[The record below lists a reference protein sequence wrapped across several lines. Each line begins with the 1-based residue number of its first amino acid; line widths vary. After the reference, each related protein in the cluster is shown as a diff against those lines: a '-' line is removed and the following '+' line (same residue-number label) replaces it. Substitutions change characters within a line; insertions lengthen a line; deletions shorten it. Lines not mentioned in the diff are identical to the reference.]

1 MKFLF
6 DHSFAP
12 IFEIPFHSFFM
23 FQVAN
28 NNHGFGEVELTRNLS
43 NWNLKLPE
51 NVIMADSLDLIKET
65 TEKSMASALKTWC
78 NIKIKNQLGITA
90 LEYAKNVKLVT
101 DAGAKLLGCESYS
114 AYLDRKRATESE
126 SQSSDSNRINSDDG
140 IMFRVINSRG
150 NDDPNFHAE
159 NPLAFL
165 RNQEEFQQIKRLFQQ
180 NPNMLSALRGGQSN
194 LELLNIISQN
204 RDAFIRMVN
213 EPDDGSSGAG
223 SAPRVRGGGSA
234 GGEDITGTSGNL
246 PGPSGNIPNPIP
258 SVSARLRSLLRTI
271 QTRRQSQQQRQ
282 QQQPQPQVR
291 LASQNPNKRKRIS
304 SNNSNEEILEEIE
317 STTPTTQFTCHMC
330 LRSPTASYILNC
342 GHLPFCNECSTLFI
356 RERKKCPICKTF
368 VTSKQRAYI
377 ELMKT
382 KDTKNDDSQVAIDLD

>member
-1 MKFLF
+1 
-6 DHSFAP
+6 
-12 IFEIPFHSFFM
+12 M

-28 NNHGFGEVELTRNLS
+28 NNHEFGKVELTRNLS
-43 NWNLKLPE
+43 KWNLKLPE
-51 NVIMADSLDLIKET
+51 NIIMADSLDLIKDT

-126 SQSSDSNRINSDDG
+126 NQSSTDSNRINSDDG

-165 RNQEEFQQIKRLFQQ
+165 RNQEEFPQIKILFQQ

-213 EPDDGSSGAG
+213 EPD
-223 SAPRVRGGGSA
+223 GGGSA
-234 GGEDITGTSGNL
+234 GGEDI
-246 PGPSGNIPNPIP
+246 P
-258 SVSARLRSLLRTI
+258 SVSAQELLNRLRSHLRTI
-271 QTRRQSQQQRQ
+271 QTRRQSQQQ
-282 QQQPQPQVR
+282 
-291 LASQNPNKRKRIS
+291 
-304 SNNSNEEILEEIE
+304 
-317 STTPTTQFTCHMC
+317 
-330 LRSPTASYILNC
+330 
-342 GHLPFCNECSTLFI
+342 
-356 RERKKCPICKTF
+356 
-368 VTSKQRAYI
+368 
-377 ELMKT
+377 
-382 KDTKNDDSQVAIDLD
+382 

>member
-1 MKFLF
+1 
-6 DHSFAP
+6 
-12 IFEIPFHSFFM
+12 M

-51 NVIMADSLDLIKET
+51 NVIMADSLDLIKDT

-126 SQSSDSNRINSDDG
+126 NQSSTDSNRINSDDG

-213 EPDDGSSGAG
+213 EPDGGSSGGG
-223 SAPRVRGGGSA
+223 SALRVGGGGSA
-234 GGEDITGTSGNL
+234 GGEDIPGTSGNL
-246 PGPSGNIPNPIP
+246 PGPSENIPNPIP
-258 SVSARLRSLLRTI
+258 SVPARLRSLLRTI

-282 QQQPQPQVR
+282 QQQQPQPQVR
-291 LASQNPNKRKRIS
+291 LPSQNPNKRKRIS

-317 STTPTTQFTCHMC
+317 STTPTTQFMCHMC